1 MTRLYLSPLYLEEE
15 LYMKNVG
22 IHLIEEVK
30 MYGYFLY

>member
-1 MTRLYLSPLYLEEE
+1 MTRLYLSPLYLEE

-22 IHLIEEVK
+22 THQNEEVK